1 MPTARSYFGLQIFLS
16 SYEYAC
22 LNYNQFPKDI
32 EENILSRC
40 KYKTVNCFLLW
51 FTQARKVDII
61 TLFSTKPD
69 AWYFLSN
76 AIYNTCNYHYYSSS
90 TSWKHYNFFFFF
102 LFKNSCA
109 WTQSS
114 KMTIVLSWVE
124 YPSFSER
131 MFNMYTTL
139 DGVQIFFFS
148 TSCNL
153 SIDAFKIHVRF
164 SDIDFVNLIHNHSN
178 HGYLKSDKP
187 P

>member
-32 EENILSRC
+32 EENILNRC

-90 TSWKHYNFFFFF
+90 TS
-102 LFKNSCA
+102 
-109 WTQSS
+109 
-114 KMTIVLSWVE
+114 
-124 YPSFSER
+124 
-131 MFNMYTTL
+131 
-139 DGVQIFFFS
+139 
-148 TSCNL
+148 
-153 SIDAFKIHVRF
+153 
-164 SDIDFVNLIHNHSN
+164 
-178 HGYLKSDKP
+178 
-187 P
+187 